1 MNKISKAVVATAIL
15 AATSGSCFALD
26 AQTNF
31 TITSNKLNS
40 NGTLSVI
47 ETVPA
52 QTDASG
58 KLTFSLTSLPTKN
71 EVNFLAFTIKDGKG
85 NMVRQGLVP
94 APPTNDVNKLGIND
108 LATAQTAAFLKAAQ
122 LAGTDDPVLAAYL
135 LVLLR
140 FPNLQDSDV
149 VKIANLAKAAIVPGN
164 GGFEDYLLANG
175 TTQGQLT
182 SLRQCLIYNPDETKS
197 TLRDIT
203 KGFFTALESGNAATE
218 TTETQKA
225 GGRMADVFLAAA
237 ACANIDLDYITNAH
251 EAAGAAA
258 DGTGLM
264 SGPQGISANLM
275 SSIDQSMSAF
285 NHKIGGVKMVA
296 QYTGA
301 LTALQGSGS
310 QVDTFITAA
319 QAMAAAN
326 NSVDAQYG
334 DYFKD
339 PAAYLAAHQGS
350 DAQSIQNAIN
360 SIYQSAWT
368 TFQNAIAASNAD
380 IAALKTAIIAA
391 FPGIQLPADF
401 GINNDGSQ
409 TPPNWPVQQVVM
421 VKWMVKLIQDGG
433 SINYTRDTLPIPAG
447 MQMWMGSCSK
457 QQYWNQQICQQQG
470 GTWTVGRRSFETPS
484 VAFNAYLGIQQDVQ
498 IADMARNDIWNNN
511 NQPTQVQRMQAKAD
525 FVAHLAAIQG
535 NIVATKAGGASASA
549 AEKKAIIT
557 LMLQPQN
564 D

>member
-1 MNKISKAVVATAIL
+1 MKKISKAVVATALL
-15 AATSGSCFALD
+15 AATAGSCFALD
-26 AQTNF
+26 VQTNY

-40 NGTLSVI
+40 NGTLSAI

-52 QTDASG
+52 QTDSTG
-58 KLTFSLTSLPTKN
+58 KLTFSLTTLPTRS
-71 EVNFLAFTIKDGKG
+71 EVNFLAFTIKDGNG
-85 NMVRQGLVP
+85 VVVRQGLVP

-108 LATAQTAAFLKAAQ
+108 LATAQTTAFLKAAE
-122 LAGTDDPVLAAYL
+122 LAGTDDPILAAYL

-140 FPNLQDSDV
+140 SPNILPSDV
-149 VKIANLAKAAIVPGN
+149 VKIANLGKAAIVAGH
-164 GGFEDYLLANG
+164 GGFEDYLLSSGSTPA
-175 TTQGQLT
+175 QL
-182 SLRQCLIYNPDETKS
+182 SALKQCLIYNPDETKA

-203 KGFFTALESGNAATE
+203 KGFFTAVESGNATTE
-218 TTETQKA
+218 TAETQKA
-225 GGRMADVFLAAA
+225 GGRMADVFMAAA

-275 SSIDQSMSAF
+275 SSLDQSMSAF

-296 QYTGA
+296 QYSGA
-301 LTALQGSGS
+301 LTALQGSGT
-310 QVDTFITAA
+310 QVDIFITAA

-339 PAAYLAAHQGS
+339 PAAYLAAHPGS
-350 DAQSIQNAIN
+350 DAQSVQNAIN
-360 SIYQSAWT
+360 SIYQTAWT
-368 TFQNAIAASNAD
+368 TFQSAIAASDAD
-380 IAALKTAIIAA
+380 ILALKTAIIAA
-391 FPGIQLPADF
+391 FPGIQLPQDF

-433 SINYTRDTLPIPAG
+433 SITYNRDTLPIPADL
-447 MQMWMGSCSK
+447 QMWMGSCSN
-457 QQYWNQQICQQQG
+457 QQYWNQQICQQHG
-470 GTWTVGRRSFETPS
+470 GTWTVGRRTFDTPS

-498 IADMARNDIWNNN
+498 IADMTRNAIWNNN
-511 NQPTQVQRMQAKAD
+511 NQPTQDQRMQAKAD
-525 FVAHLAAIQG
+525 FVAHLATIQG
-535 NIVATKAGGASASA
+535 NIVATKPG
-549 AEKKAIIT
+549 
-557 LMLQPQN
+557 
-564 D
+564 

>member
-1 MNKISKAVVATAIL
+1 MKKISKAVVATALL
-15 AATSGSCFALD
+15 AATAGSCFALD
-26 AQTNF
+26 VQTNY

-40 NGTLSVI
+40 NGTLSAI

-52 QTDASG
+52 QTDSTG
-58 KLTFSLTSLPTKN
+58 KLTFSLTTLPTRS
-71 EVNFLAFTIKDGKG
+71 EVNFLAFTIKDGNG
-85 NMVRQGLVP
+85 VVVRQGLVP

-108 LATAQTAAFLKAAQ
+108 LATAQTTAFLKAAE
-122 LAGTDDPVLAAYL
+122 LAGTDDPILAAYL

-140 FPNLQDSDV
+140 SPNILPSDV
-149 VKIANLAKAAIVPGN
+149 VKIANLGKAAIVAGH
-164 GGFEDYLLANG
+164 GGFEDYLLSSGSTPA
-175 TTQGQLT
+175 QL
-182 SLRQCLIYNPDETKS
+182 SALKQCLIYNPDETKA

-203 KGFFTALESGNAATE
+203 KGFFTAVESGNATTE
-218 TTETQKA
+218 TAETQKA
-225 GGRMADVFLAAA
+225 GGRMADVFMAAA

-275 SSIDQSMSAF
+275 SSLDQSMSAF

-296 QYTGA
+296 QYSGA
-301 LTALQGSGS
+301 LTALQGSGT
-310 QVDTFITAA
+310 QVDIFITAA

-339 PAAYLAAHQGS
+339 PAAYLAAHPGS
-350 DAQSIQNAIN
+350 DAQSVQNAIN
-360 SIYQSAWT
+360 SIYQTAWT
-368 TFQNAIAASNAD
+368 TFQSAIAASDAD
-380 IAALKTAIIAA
+380 ILALKTAIIAA
-391 FPGIQLPADF
+391 FPGIQLPQDF

-433 SINYTRDTLPIPAG
+433 SITYNRDTLPIPADL
-447 MQMWMGSCSK
+447 QMWMGSCSN
-457 QQYWNQQICQQQG
+457 QQYWNQQICQQHG
-470 GTWTVGRRSFETPS
+470 GTWTVGRRTFDTPS

-498 IADMARNDIWNNN
+498 IADMTRNAIWNNN
-511 NQPTQVQRMQAKAD
+511 NQPTQDQRMQAKAD
-525 FVAHLAAIQG
+525 FVAHLATIQG